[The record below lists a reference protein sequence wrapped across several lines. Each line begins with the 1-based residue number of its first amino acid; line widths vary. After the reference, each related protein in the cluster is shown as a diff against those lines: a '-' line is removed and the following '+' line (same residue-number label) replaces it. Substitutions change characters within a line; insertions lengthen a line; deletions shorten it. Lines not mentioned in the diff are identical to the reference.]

1 MNLTH
6 KNIVIIYMRY
16 FGDMVSL
23 SPVLEILRPHRE
35 GDEGEG
41 VGRGGVMVSSRFY
54 E

>member
-35 GDEGEG
+35 GEG
-41 VGRGGVMVSSRFY
+41 VGRGGVMVCSRFY